1 LAGKGN
7 AHCSLCETVSGRQ
20 RRFRSSMLERLD
32 SIQQLYAVLLAQM
45 LAQPVAVLNP
55 YDHYDALP
63 GILFRSPDDLLEEV
77 LVPALPPLFFLRPVE
92 SVLE

>member
-1 LAGKGN
+1 
-7 AHCSLCETVSGRQ
+7 
-20 RRFRSSMLERLD
+20 
-32 SIQQLYAVLLAQM
+32 M